1 MKRFHFSLQKL
12 KDFREQELDRQKNI
26 LSALQADLR
35 RLNEDIDELKREE
48 RTASVELDEVCRR
61 GAQMSDIAL
70 RKRYIISVQQEIHR
84 KELLVEQKQQ
94 EVNKQL
100 DVVVESTKDVKTLEK
115 LEEKQREEYN
125 HKEGKENELFIEEFV
140 SGQTVRAGQNA
151 GY

>member
-35 RLNEDIDELKREE
+35 RLGEEVDELKREE
-48 RTASVELDEVCRR
+48 RSASDELEEVCRR

-84 KELLVEQKQQ
+84 KEMLVAQKQE

-140 SGQTVRAGQNA
+140 SGQTVRAGQSA
-151 GY
+151 GV